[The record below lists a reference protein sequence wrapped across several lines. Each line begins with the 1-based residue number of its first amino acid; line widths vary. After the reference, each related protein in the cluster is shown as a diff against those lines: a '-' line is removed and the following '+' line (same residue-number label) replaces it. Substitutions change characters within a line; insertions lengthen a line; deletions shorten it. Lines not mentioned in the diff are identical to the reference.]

1 MLIKIPLVCQLHNFD
16 GPLSW
21 SKNLTTLNH
30 LCDSMAMLVSSY
42 CRTSWNILYYCITKS
57 KDIRKSICKWFSRSI
72 PHTCQCWCTAT
83 LLRPVKSTPK
93 SAYICYKIA
102 QFDQNF
108 AVSLLKKTSPKKVHN
123 HQLCGCDYYEL
134 CLGHPWKQ
142 GCQCLSRFILIICQL
157 WSGTNIQ
164 WNNPEMYDWL
174 IDWQL
179 LQIMGLKISVSF
191 CFM

>member
-30 LCDSMAMLVSSY
+30 LCDSMLVSSY

-57 KDIRKSICKWFSRSI
+57 KDIQKSICKGFSGSI
-72 PHTCQCWCTAT
+72 PHICQCWCTAT

-93 SAYICYKIA
+93 STWICYKIA

-108 AVSLLKKTSPKKVHN
+108 AVSLLKKTARKKYTTTSCVVVTIMSYAWVIHEN
-123 HQLCGCDYYEL
+123 RVANVCH
-134 CLGHPWKQ
+134 W
-142 GCQCLSRFILIICQL
+142 FVLIIYQL

-164 WNNPEMYDWL
+164 WNNPEIYDWL

-179 LQIMGLKISVSF
+179 LQTMDL
-191 CFM
+191 